1 MSPRSPSRGAHRRA
15 GEEASPPSQAALQRH
30 VRRLQR
36 QLEEER
42 RTQGSLQALAAV
54 AQQLSA
60 AKQCYVDMME
70 RAIEA
75 ARDGI

>member
-1 MSPRSPSRGAHRRA
+1 
-15 GEEASPPSQAALQRH
+15 